1 MVAAKFIDMQTR
13 AVFVDVTVFNPM
25 LDLTTQVRLVAEMSK
40 GGGVRTWYGERERE
54 REREREK
61 ERARER
67 ERERAERTVSV
78 LLHTPA
84 AAYHR

>member
-40 GGGVRTWYGERERE
+40 GGGVRTWYGERKREREEERE
-54 REREREK
+54 RMREREGG
-61 ERARER
+61 REGG
-67 ERERAERTVSV
+67 
-78 LLHTPA
+78 
-84 AAYHR
+84 